1 MKISV
6 SNSHSVLTLPET
18 NHPVKAVRAKAIVFA
33 DPRSQALLQQVD
45 AIAPS
50 LASVL
55 IHGETGTGKE
65 LIAREIHVRS
75 DRRDKP
81 FVAVNCGALVET
93 LAEAEL
99 FGYEAG
105 AFTGANK
112 TRAGWF
118 EAAHGGTLFLDE
130 VGELPISLQVKLLRV
145 LQEKEVVRVGGRKP
159 IDIDVRIV
167 SGTNVDLRKAV
178 ANDQFRS
185 DLYYRLNVAYIHLPP
200 LRQRKGDILPLVDH
214 FIGTYSQRLLSP
226 KPSITSDARNALL
239 GYAWPGNIREL
250 ENVIHYALLVCGSR
264 SIDVAHLRFMQ
275 DDTFIYTDDQ
285 QDEVQSFTDDLK
297 RIFQEHDGNAWHLIE
312 KQIVT
317 TAYAYCW
324 NNQVKT
330 AKMLGIS
337 RNVLRSLLARY
348 GLIAKSEIDDKKLA
362 S

>member
-6 SNSHSVLTLPET
+6 SSSHSVLTLPET
-18 NHPVKAVRAKAIVFA
+18 NRPIKAVRAKAIVFA
-33 DPRSQALLQQVD
+33 DPRSQALLHQVD

-65 LIAREIHVRS
+65 LIAREIHMRS

-81 FVAVNCGALVET
+81 FVAVNCGALVES

-105 AFTGANK
+105 AFTGALK
-112 TRAGWF
+112 TRVGWF

-130 VGELPISLQVKLLRV
+130 VGELPLSLQVKLLRV

-159 IDIDVRIV
+159 IDIDVRVV
-167 SGTNVDLRKAV
+167 SGTNIDLRKAV
-178 ANDQFRS
+178 ATDQFRS
-185 DLYYRLNVAYIHLPP
+185 DLYYRLNVVLLSLPP

-214 FIGTYSQRLLSP
+214 FIDTYSQRLLSP
-226 KPSITSDARNALL
+226 KPSINSDARNALL
-239 GYAWPGNIREL
+239 SYSWPGNIREL

-264 SIDVAHLRFMQ
+264 SIDVTHLRFMQ
-275 DDTFIYTDDQ
+275 DDSLIPTDND

-297 RIFQEHDGNAWHLIE
+297 KIFQEHDGNAWHLIE

-348 GLIAKSEIDDKKLA
+348 GLIAKSEIEDKKLA